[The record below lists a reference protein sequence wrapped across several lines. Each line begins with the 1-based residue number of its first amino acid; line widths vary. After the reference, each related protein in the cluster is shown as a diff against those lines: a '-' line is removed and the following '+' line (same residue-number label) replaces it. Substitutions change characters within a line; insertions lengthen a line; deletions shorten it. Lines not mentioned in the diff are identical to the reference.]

1 LNGRFLLL
9 PARELGAVGIGIP
22 SVHRDEGLQAGGGWM
37 GELSS
42 CGLNRVD
49 PVQCGEEGGLSSGGD
64 GGTAA
69 AAAVASLG
77 SEERAILGSRSWYGV
92 RAQLH
97 AKRLRLSRGFCG
109 AALLE
114 PNRLASSSGS
124 NQQLPF
130 F

>member
-1 LNGRFLLL
+1 
-9 PARELGAVGIGIP
+9 
-22 SVHRDEGLQAGGGWM
+22 
-37 GELSS
+37 
-42 CGLNRVD
+42 VD
-49 PVQCGEEGGLSSGGD
+49 PVQCREEGGLSSGGD

-69 AAAVASLG
+69 AAAASLG

-92 RAQLH
+92 GAQLH

-114 PNRLASSSGS
+114 PNRLASCSGS